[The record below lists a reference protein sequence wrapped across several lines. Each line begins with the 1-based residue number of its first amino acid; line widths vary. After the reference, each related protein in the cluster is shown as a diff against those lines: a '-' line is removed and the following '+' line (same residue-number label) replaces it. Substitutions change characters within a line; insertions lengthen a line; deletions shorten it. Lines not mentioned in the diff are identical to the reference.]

1 MEEAIESVEEFI
13 DIKQELNNARND
25 CYSNETY
32 DKYYET
38 LKSCL
43 EFYGDVLEMTD
54 EGVVIRV
61 SMKDNIESLSDSE
74 LQEIIND
81 FMDNIEHPPASKKA
95 ESEQFLE
102 RVFDYFTEN
111 VWRQPKFQISDYW
124 YPYCE
129 NSEFNSHVFD
139 RLGDL

>member
-1 MEEAIESVEEFI
+1 
-13 DIKQELNNARND
+13 
-25 CYSNETY
+25 
-32 DKYYET
+32 
-38 LKSCL
+38 
-43 EFYGDVLEMTD
+43 
-54 EGVVIRV
+54 
-61 SMKDNIESLSDSE
+61 
-74 LQEIIND
+74 
-81 FMDNIEHPPASKKA
+81 MDNIEHPPASKKS

-111 VWRQPKFQISDYW
+111 VWRKPKFQINDYW